1 MIDSNEYNSNR
12 TTGDDQQQQHDG
24 RRHRSMNKTDFRFL
38 IPSRDAGGKSN
49 ELFSIVNDFLR
60 RSIQAIIGKGGK
72 IIQDLR
78 LKHHCQIQMADCEV
92 PERVLIINGDQND
105 VLNCI
110 SDILSC
116 ILENHQRANKP
127 DQNEIRALIHQSQA
141 GALIGKRKIDLY
153 EELGNSSGMFF
164 RQRCIKNQ
172 RISRE
177 M

>member
-1 MIDSNEYNSNR
+1 MNIYSNSN
-12 TTGDDQQQQHDG
+12 
-24 RRHRSMNKTDFRFL
+24 
-38 IPSRDAGGKSN
+38 A
-49 ELFSIVNDFLR
+49 FLR
-60 RSIQAIIGKGGK
+60 FIQAIIGKGGK

-116 ILENHQRANKP
+116 ISENHQRANKP

-141 GALIGKRKIDLY
+141 GALIGKKDIEFDR
-153 EELGNSSGMFF
+153 
-164 RQRCIKNQ
+164 
-172 RISRE
+172 RE
-177 M
+177 K

>member
-12 TTGDDQQQQHDG
+12 TTGDDQQQHDG
-24 RRHRSMNKTDFRFL
+24 RRHRSMTKTDFRFL
-38 IPSRDAGGKSN
+38 IPSRDAGGKCTD
-49 ELFSIVNDFLR
+49 LLSILSDFLL

-116 ILENHQRANKP
+116 ISENHQRANKP

-141 GALIGKRKIDLY
+141 GALIGKIFMKNWEIH
-153 EELGNSSGMFF
+153 LGCVF
-164 RQRCIKNQ
+164 RQRCIENQ

-177 M
+177 T

>member
-1 MIDSNEYNSNR
+1 MQFCFCS
-12 TTGDDQQQQHDG
+12 
-24 RRHRSMNKTDFRFL
+24 L
-38 IPSRDAGGKSN
+38 I
-49 ELFSIVNDFLR
+49 L
-60 RSIQAIIGKGGK
+60 AIIGKGGK

-116 ILENHQRANKP
+116 ISENHQRANKP

-141 GALIGKRKIDLY
+141 GALIGKRETLTLSK
-153 EELGNSSGMFF
+153 EKNRGNSV
-164 RQRCIKNQ
+164 
-172 RISRE
+172 
-177 M
+177 